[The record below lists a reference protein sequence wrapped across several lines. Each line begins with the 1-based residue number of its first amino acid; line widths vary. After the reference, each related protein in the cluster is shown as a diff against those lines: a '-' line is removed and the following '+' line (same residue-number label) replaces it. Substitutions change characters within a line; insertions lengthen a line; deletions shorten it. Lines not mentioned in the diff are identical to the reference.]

1 MGRRFSTL
9 RKLVQFP
16 GAFLLACA
24 FCPPPICPN
33 TAGVIDLAGKPADPF
48 QLAAG
53 KAVVLIFV
61 RTDCPISN
69 RYAPE
74 IQRLS
79 SEHAH
84 SAEFFLVYVDKK
96 ESADT
101 IRKHDEEFRYNL
113 VALRDI
119 QHSLVKQ
126 SSAQITPEA
135 AVFDVTRRLIYHG
148 RIDNLYENFSHARQ
162 SATTHELE
170 DAIRSAISGK
180 PLASASSPAVGCY
193 ISDLE

>member
-9 RKLVQFP
+9 RKFVQFP
-16 GAFLLACA
+16 GAFLLTCA
-24 FCPPPICPN
+24 FCPLPVSPN
-33 TAGVIDLAGKPADPF
+33 AAGVTDLAGKAADPF

-53 KAVVLIFV
+53 KTVALIFV

-79 SEHAH
+79 SEYARN
-84 SAEFFLVYVDKK
+84 AEFFLVYVDKK
-96 ESADT
+96 ENPET
-101 IRKHDEEFRYNL
+101 IRKHDREYKYNL
-113 VALRDI
+113 PALRDL

-126 SSAQITPEA
+126 SSVQITPEA
-135 AVFDVTRRLIYHG
+135 AVFDLTHRLIYHG
-148 RIDNLYENFSHARQ
+148 RIDNLYEDFSHSRK

-170 DAIRSAISGK
+170 DALRSAISGK
-180 PLASASSPAVGCY
+180 PLASTSSPAVGCY